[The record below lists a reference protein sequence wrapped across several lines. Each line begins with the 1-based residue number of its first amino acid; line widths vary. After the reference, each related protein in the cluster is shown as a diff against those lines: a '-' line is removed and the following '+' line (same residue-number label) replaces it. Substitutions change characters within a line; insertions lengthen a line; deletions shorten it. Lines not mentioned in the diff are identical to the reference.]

1 MTAKIIQFPVKQ
13 QGVSNGYD
21 NLARLIAV
29 AATTDV
35 LNFYMESI
43 EELEKNGVLMDGEA
57 EKLVEQGRVKR
68 FEIAAPEPQEPERVE
83 GAGVYSYTPE
93 MGEQKPDCQMEAQL
107 SYYGKHYFVDTP
119 LELKGRGITLI
130 KQYGENDFSHPGDY
144 RVGWY
149 EYQVTKLAFE
159 KLKEKYS
166 ISMERYLD

>member
-43 EELEKNGVLMDGEA
+43 EELEKNGALMDGEA

-68 FEIAAPEPQEPERVE
+68 FEIAAPEPQEPERAE